1 MANSVLYIP
10 TTVLHSD
17 YFKVNSWHDIISFM
31 NILIGISSKIKTFK
45 NTTLDL
51 KKLVK
56 AL

>member
-1 MANSVLYIP
+1 MI
-10 TTVLHSD
+10 LHSD